1 MDRTTHARTT
11 VTLTLELSPETVK
24 KLREKAARAGLT
36 LEAYL
41 EQLAAESCAGGSVPT
56 LSANEWA
63 AQFRAWIASH
73 KSLANPADDSRESI
87 YEGRGE

>member
-1 MDRTTHARTT
+1 M
-11 VTLTLELSPETVK
+11 TLTLKLAPETVK
-24 KLREKAARAGLT
+24 KLREKAARAGQT

-41 EQLAAESCAGGSVPT
+41 EQLAAESAAGGSAAT

-63 AQFRAWIASH
+63 VQFRAWIASH
-73 KSLANPADDSRESI
+73 QSLATPADDSRESI